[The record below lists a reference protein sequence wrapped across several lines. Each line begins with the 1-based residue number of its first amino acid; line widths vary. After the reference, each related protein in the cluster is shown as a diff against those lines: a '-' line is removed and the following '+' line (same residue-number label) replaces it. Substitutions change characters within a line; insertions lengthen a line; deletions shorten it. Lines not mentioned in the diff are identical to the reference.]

1 MFFKERAML
10 VAYSM
15 YLIGV
20 SGCDFGGAII
30 HLIDKKK
37 SENYLLIE
45 LPEYKIPQ
53 FQNSSNLCMGEGKRL
68 SYESRNYYFYSIY
81 PDVDN
86 LEFRTTWIYNGYVG

>member
-1 MFFKERAML
+1 ML

-15 YLIGV
+15 YLIGLV
-20 SGCDFGGAII
+20 VAISVAAII

-45 LPEYKIPQ
+45 LPEYKSQ